1 MTPELRTMLDQIDTF
16 LAVGGADSTRLWEIM
31 TALRGPD
38 DWKQAGDK
46 TYATSVI
53 RTAAFPKTS
62 LNPQVNADFADPRT
76 AYIQPSYTTGSPHF
90 ASHARWAAIALGLYT
105 G

>member
-16 LAVGGADSTRLWEIM
+16 LSTEGPDAICLWEIM

-38 DWKQAGDK
+38 DWRQGGDK
-46 TYATSVI
+46 QTSTSVI

-62 LNPQVNADFADPRT
+62 LKPQVSADFADPRT
-76 AYIQPSYTTGSPHF
+76 AYIQPSYIEGSPHF
-90 ASHARWAAIALGLYT
+90 ASHSRWAAVALGLYT